1 MNRGDKFFCLFGF
14 SLSLCLVVE
23 WMKGKILVLDEN
35 KVTRFIEIG
44 NSILNVFFSG
54 KWMYKWN
61 GMAVS

>member
-44 NSILNVFFSG
+44 NSILNVFSG
-54 KWMYKWN
+54 KWMYEWN